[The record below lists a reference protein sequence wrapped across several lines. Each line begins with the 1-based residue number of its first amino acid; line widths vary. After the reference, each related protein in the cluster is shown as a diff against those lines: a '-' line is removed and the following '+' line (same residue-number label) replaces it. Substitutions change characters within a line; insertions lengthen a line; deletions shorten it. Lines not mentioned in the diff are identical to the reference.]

1 VPIASGLVS
10 WRLVAYLEIRGVKKA
25 FGKKRVFSNVDLSIR
40 RGETLSIIGPS
51 GCGKSVLLK
60 MIVGL
65 LEPDEGQIVFDDE
78 DVTAG
83 GEEAFVRLR
92 RRVAML
98 FQGAALFDSLT
109 VFENVAYGLREQRKL
124 DEDQIRARVAE
135 SLAYV
140 GLPGIEEMWPAALS
154 GGMRKR
160 VGLARSIASHPEVM
174 LYDEPTTGLDPV
186 NVERINRLI
195 RHLAAQL
202 SLTSIVVTHDFA
214 TVRSVSDRVAMLD
227 QGAVR
232 FVGTYDEL
240 ARCPDDRVRAFVNG
254 DPSFDAAI
262 EETFGRKNA

>member
-1 VPIASGLVS
+1 VS
-10 WRLVAYLEIRGVKKA
+10 YLEIRGVKKS
-25 FGKKRVFSNVDLSIR
+25 FGKNRVFSNVDLEIE
-40 RGETLSIIGPS
+40 RGETMSIIGPS

-65 LEPDEGQIVFDDE
+65 LTPDEGAVIYDGE
-78 DVTAG
+78 DITAG
-83 GEEAFVRLR
+83 GEEAFIRLR
-92 RRVAML
+92 RHVAML
-98 FQGAALFDSLT
+98 FQGAALFDSLS

-124 DEDQIRARVAE
+124 DEEEITARVAE
-135 SLAYV
+135 SLAFV
-140 GLPGIEEMWPAALS
+140 GLAGVEEVWPAALS

-160 VGLARSIASHPEVM
+160 VGLARSIASHPDVM

-195 RHLAAQL
+195 KHLAKQL

-227 QGAVR
+227 QGEVL
-232 FVGTYDEL
+232 FVGTFQQLQDS
-240 ARCPDDRVRAFVNG
+240 PDPRVRAFVAG

-262 EETFGRKNA
+262 EETFGRQPA

>member
-1 VPIASGLVS
+1 
-10 WRLVAYLEIRGVKKA
+10 VAYLEIRGVKKS
-25 FGKKRVFSNVDLSIR
+25 FGKKVVFSNVDLAIE
-40 RGETLSIIGPS
+40 RGETMSIIGPS

-60 MIVGL
+60 IMVGL
-65 LEPDEGQIVFDDE
+65 IEVDSGAVVFDGE

-83 GEEAFVRLR
+83 GEKAFVRLR
-92 RRVAML
+92 QHVAML

-124 DEDQIRARVAE
+124 DEREIVERVAE
-135 SLAYV
+135 SLDYV
-140 GLPGIEEMWPAALS
+140 GLPGVEEMWPAALS

-160 VGLARSIASHPEVM
+160 VGLARSIASHPDVV

-195 RHLAAQL
+195 KHLSKLL

-214 TVRSVSDRVAMLD
+214 TVRSVSDRVAMIDRGEVL
-227 QGAVR
+227 
-232 FVGTYDEL
+232 FVGTFAQLENS
-240 ARCPDDRVRAFVNG
+240 DDPRVRAFVKG

-262 EETFGRKNA
+262 EERFGRRGA

>member
-1 VPIASGLVS
+1 
-10 WRLVAYLEIRGVKKA
+10 
-25 FGKKRVFSNVDLSIR
+25 
-40 RGETLSIIGPS
+40 
-51 GCGKSVLLK
+51 
-60 MIVGL
+60 
-65 LEPDEGQIVFDDE
+65 GQIVFDDE

-195 RHLAAQL
+195 MHLSNQL
-202 SLTSIVVTHDFA
+202 SLTSVVVTHDFA
-214 TVRSVSDRVAMLD
+214 TVRAVSDRVAMLD
-227 QGAVR
+227 RGEVR
-232 FVGTYDEL
+232 FVGTFEEL
-240 ARCPDDRVRAFVNG
+240 EHSSDARVRAFVNG

-262 EETFGRKNA
+262 EETFGRARP